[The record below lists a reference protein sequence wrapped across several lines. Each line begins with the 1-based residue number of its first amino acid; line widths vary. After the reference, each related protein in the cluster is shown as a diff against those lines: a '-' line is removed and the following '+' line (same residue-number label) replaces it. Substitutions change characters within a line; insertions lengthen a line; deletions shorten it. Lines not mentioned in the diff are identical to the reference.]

1 MPHENKKA
9 LRSFYHKN
17 IFIFATFHT
26 QRPENYSICLSG
38 QKFLATMYLMKI
50 NHLLRP
56 FSISTEQYASK
67 ED

>member
-9 LRSFYHKN
+9 LSPFYHKN
-17 IFIFATFHT
+17 IFIIAAFHS

-50 NHLLRP
+50 NHLFRP
-56 FSISTEQYASK
+56 FSI
-67 ED
+67 